1 MSKDKSFDR
10 VKVQSTLTTLV
21 NKFTRDEIADRTTP
35 VRGGVVN
42 QTFGTVFKMI
52 VRKGLVNEQ
61 KLKGY
66 RA

>member
-21 NKFTRDEIADRTTP
+21 NKFTRAEIADRTTQ
-35 VRGGVVN
+35 VRGGVAN